1 MRLAGGCSALA
12 GAAVVLLLA
21 GCASDAGGKA
31 SAVSHGGP
39 TASAVPVPSSLTVIR
54 PSASASTTAAASA
67 PAASAV
73 AQAKVDQAK
82 FPKAKLYAP
91 SARPGTV
98 SVAYAGESGSARY
111 VDAYTVVFLCG
122 PGVPDDC
129 LRYVGAPEYRI
140 PLASDARLIVLDAT
154 MKPDRPVDF
163 AGFRTVAQGPDGTYA
178 GNYDLFDVTYTA
190 GGQAA
195 SLTMEYTP

>member
-12 GAAVVLLLA
+12 GAAVLLLA
-21 GCASDAGGKA
+21 GCASGAGAKA
-31 SAVSHGGP
+31 SVVSRGGP
-39 TASAVPVPSSLTVIR
+39 SAVPVPSSIAIIR
-54 PSASASTTAAASA
+54 PSGSASASTTASASV

-73 AQAKVDQAK
+73 AQAKADQTK
-82 FPKAKLYAP
+82 FPKAKLYLP

-111 VDAYTVVFLCG
+111 IDAYTVVFLCG

-140 PLASDARLIVLDAT
+140 PLASDARLFVLDAT
-154 MKPDRPVDF
+154 MKPDKPVDF